1 MFYVMLSYLEP
12 YLYKPSLDLY
22 LKLVLKSL

>member
-12 YLYKPSLDLY
+12 YLYKPSFDLY